1 MSWGSIADK
10 FGRKVPLIG
19 MALSAVFVFIYTRL
33 GGDNITGFYLMSVL
47 IGFAVGY
54 SGAWGAYYTELF
66 PSKYRALSSGMSF
79 NGGRIVSTF
88 AIPAIAG
95 TASGS
100 LGMMPIFYIAVAVF
114 VAGTVVWAILPETL
128 KKNKE

>member
-1 MSWGSIADK
+1 MYKGKYLWIGLGTILLSGANFTAYSAFSNNATTYLVTNIGMTAAIAGAIYSLQGIGQLVGYFVWGSIADK

-54 SGAWGAYYTELF
+54 
-66 PSKYRALSSGMSF
+66 
-79 NGGRIVSTF
+79 
-88 AIPAIAG
+88 
-95 TASGS
+95 
-100 LGMMPIFYIAVAVF
+100 
-114 VAGTVVWAILPETL
+114 
-128 KKNKE
+128 

>member
-1 MSWGSIADK
+1 
-10 FGRKVPLIG
+10 
-19 MALSAVFVFIYTRL
+19 
-33 GGDNITGFYLMSVL
+33 MSVL

-100 LGMMPIFYIAVAVF
+100 
-114 VAGTVVWAILPETL
+114 WE
-128 KKNKE
+128 